1 MDGAIVFRRSEYP
14 FVEPDYDLVEEVEI
28 SAEVL
33 RYLRAMD
40 EREVMFGS
48 ASE

>member
-14 FVEPDYDLVEEVEI
+14 FVDPEYDLVEEVAI

-33 RYLRAMD
+33 RCLRLMD
-40 EREVMFGS
+40 QIEVMFGS
-48 ASE
+48 AL